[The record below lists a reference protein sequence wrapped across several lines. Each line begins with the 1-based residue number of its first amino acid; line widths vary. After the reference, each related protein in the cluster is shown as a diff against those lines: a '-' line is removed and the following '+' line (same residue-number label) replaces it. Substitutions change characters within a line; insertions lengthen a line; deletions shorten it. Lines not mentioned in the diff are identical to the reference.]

1 MQHGDPQK
9 SQRDDRKI
17 KSSLRDL
24 YEIIVDTSIII
35 SSLRDFPIFRTPAL
49 FFTIKFSYEERGE
62 VVCGEHKQWWK

>member
-49 FFTIKFSYEERGE
+49 FFTIKFS
-62 VVCGEHKQWWK
+62 